1 MKNEES
7 QHNPTIPHPP
17 TPQAAPAAATSRWIP
32 EQMKDSRQEESSI
45 LVTSSSGSKKC
56 SSRIATWQEFYSDGV
71 GEIKMRKVID
81 MGLIRTGRLARTRTK
96 MINTIS
102 TISRE
107 DEAAGKNK
115 QEENSEVRKLKRQFE
130 VEIETEEESTQIA
143 RTKAKNKVW
152 KKTNPEKVKTE
163 SSKKRQE
170 KATNSPKTPRLKR
183 LNQSKLNR
191 TLAKPKMLPLKP
203 EETLSKFEKLLQ
215 DWEHSKN

>member
-1 MKNEES
+1 MKKVNI
-7 QHNPTIPHPP
+7 IPQSHTPP

-102 TISRE
+102 TISTE